1 MKQSVYLNDFRNA
14 CQEIRPNNF
23 SYEGLSI
30 LFDYFE
36 EFEDSTGEEI
46 ELDVIAVCCEYSE
59 EPWQDIAESYDI
71 DLSQYDDDEDRI
83 SAVQDYI
90 QDHSQYCGITTDG
103 SIVYLQF

>member
-1 MKQSVYLNDFRNA
+1 MKQTVYLDTFRNA
-14 CQEIRPNNF
+14 FQEIRPNNF

-30 LFDYFE
+30 LFDYFQE
-36 EFEDSTGEEI
+36 YEDSTGEEI
-46 ELDVIAVCCEYSE
+46 ELDVIAICCEYSE

-90 QDHSQYCGITTDG
+90 QDHSQYCGITDDG
-103 SIVYLQF
+103 SIVYAQF